1 MSSTQVDERWVLSL
15 KMRRRAEE
23 MVLQVKPL
31 AAKADDLRSIP
42 TTHTVEGKKQ
52 PPKVVL

>member
-1 MSSTQVDERWVLSL
+1 MDERWVLSL

-23 MVLQVKPL
+23 MALQGKPL
-31 AAKADDLRSIP
+31 ATKADDLRSIP